1 MKKDFLTGK
10 KLTDIEAIVKDN
22 YLPRYTARQITDWLY
37 KKNISSFDGMTN
49 LSKETRKTL
58 NDNFEI
64 GRLTPVREQ
73 ISVDGTKKYLFPT
86 LRGKHIETTV
96 IPDKE
101 RLTVCVSTQVGCK
114 MGCVFCLTGRQ
125 GYQGNLSAGEIL
137 NQTISL
143 PERNKITNIVYM
155 GMGEPLDNMDN
166 VLDSLEII
174 TSGYG
179 LAMSPRRITVSTI
192 GIIPA
197 IRRFI
202 EDTECNLAVSLHT
215 PFEEERRKIMPSIK
229 ISPLSEIIKTISEYD
244 FGKQRRIS
252 FEYIMFRGFNDLP
265 RHVKELTRLLNRLK
279 CRINLIRFNPFQGSI
294 LKPSDDN
301 NIEIFKDALNEK
313 GILTTTRQSRGQD
326 ISAACGM
333 LTTKKIESGKQ
344 KI

>member
-1 MKKDFLTGK
+1 
-10 KLTDIEAIVKDN
+10 
-22 YLPRYTARQITDWLY
+22 
-37 KKNISSFDGMTN
+37 
-49 LSKETRKTL
+49 
-58 NDNFEI
+58 
-64 GRLTPVREQ
+64 
-73 ISVDGTKKYLFPT
+73 
-86 LRGKHIETTV
+86 
-96 IPDKE
+96 
-101 RLTVCVSTQVGCK
+101 